1 LFKGVPCDVSGVS
14 SSYAAQQVRPI
25 ADAIDRYSQLGL
37 RTMCLAWRDLEENE
51 YAAWSLKFKEASM
64 SLMDR
69 EWKIAEVCQLLEK
82 NLELLGAT
90 AIEDKLQVENRI
102 L

>member
-69 EWKIAEVCQLLEK
+69 EVNPISCCFGGWE
-82 NLELLGAT
+82 G
-90 AIEDKLQVENRI
+90 
-102 L
+102 

>member
-1 LFKGVPCDVSGVS
+1 MLKGVPCDVSGVS
-14 SSYAAQQVRPI
+14 SSYADQQVRPI

-69 EWKIAEVCQLLEK
+69 EVNPISCCFGDWE
-82 NLELLGAT
+82 G
-90 AIEDKLQVENRI
+90 
-102 L
+102 